1 MKQQVDFGGLHLVRH
16 HKLMQSVPGISAV
29 FLTMT
34 LRRRAFPFLQVS
46 LLLLLKV
53 VDCRDC
59 TLAGQ
64 LSHEGALIAEA

>member
-1 MKQQVDFGGLHLVRH
+1 MKQQVDFGRLQLVRY
-16 HKLMQSVPGISAV
+16 HKLSVPGISAA

-34 LRRRAFPFLQVS
+34 LLRRAFLFFQVS
-46 LLLLLKV
+46 LLILLKV

-59 TLAGQ
+59 MLVGP

>member
-1 MKQQVDFGGLHLVRH
+1 MKQQVDFGRLQLVRY
-16 HKLMQSVPGISAV
+16 HKLMHRVPGISAA

-34 LRRRAFPFLQVS
+34 LLRRAFLFFQVS
-46 LLLLLKV
+46 LLILLKV

-59 TLAGQ
+59 TLVGP